1 MPYQY
6 TSVPRMPS
14 PVQLYGRNSSDSYDA
29 GEYQMNRI
37 QPSSRNINPIVSQ
50 SNDSFGHFAHQRFK
64 SIAVGTGYGI
74 ASPIV
79 AGLALIALLTCS
91 CEGGDSCNGGRSGS
105 SYYGGQVKDRLV
117 RNGAFIGAASGL
129 VAGGAATP
137 TVIEKVLPPESAAG
151 LVAGVAILTVLGT
164 AASFGFLS
172 GAAMLVPS
180 YCKNNHE

>member
-1 MPYQY
+1 
-6 TSVPRMPS
+6 
-14 PVQLYGRNSSDSYDA
+14 
-29 GEYQMNRI
+29 
-37 QPSSRNINPIVSQ
+37 
-50 SNDSFGHFAHQRFK
+50 
-64 SIAVGTGYGI
+64 
-74 ASPIV
+74 
-79 AGLALIALLTCS
+79 
-91 CEGGDSCNGGRSGS
+91 
-105 SYYGGQVKDRLV
+105 V